1 MFPALNTDWLNLA
14 LHFLSTILSVP
25 FLQLHFSWEVAC
37 LEQVL
42 VRLIFVPL
50 LAIETFSEIFW
61 FKKRVMK
68 TYLDSSCFYRW
79 HLSWRWVV
87 EKDTTFPFPSLEIPP
102 RTINNLKTGRRTK
115 TRILRWKPTWRR
127 KEATDAAPLL
137 VHGRPCRKGGRT
149 TFTSPRIPTGIQ
161 LCPIATCCSPLRA
174 TRTML
179 GPSSASHPPQVF
191 CLSHQATGYP
201 FLLNLLIKK

>member
-1 MFPALNTDWLNLA
+1 MLGSAPWLKTA
-14 LHFLSTILSVP
+14 GQP
-25 FLQLHFSWEVAC
+25 
-37 LEQVL
+37 
-42 VRLIFVPL
+42 
-50 LAIETFSEIFW
+50 
-61 FKKRVMK
+61 MK
-68 TYLDSSCFYRW
+68 TSIPSQRKESSTRQYLFFQAWKQERGQELESVESEKTTERW

-115 TRILRWKPTWRR
+115 TRILRWKPVWRR

-149 TFTSPRIPTGIQ
+149 TFTSPRIPIGI
-161 LCPIATCCSPLRA
+161 LLYPIATCCSPLRA

-191 CLSHQATGYP
+191 CLSHQATGYL